1 MLRNI
6 PLYNAVVLPEMEQ
19 VAVEVLRSGKIAGGD
34 WVRKFEIE
42 IEKVAGLPHV
52 VSTIDMTTALYL
64 ALHLIG
70 VDEGDEVLTTAFAC
84 LSTNSAIVQRKATPV
99 WVDVSPASVSMDVAD
114 FESKITEKTKAVILY
129 HVAGYPGPAREI
141 AAICNK
147 HGITLIEDCDNAM
160 LATHDSA
167 PVGSFGDFAV
177 YSFYPNRQINTT
189 EGGAL
194 ACRSAEM
201 ANRARKL
208 RRFGIDFGTFRSKIG
223 EINSASDVPEI
234 GWSMTLNN
242 MCAALGC
249 TQMASLQTRHD
260 ATQHNVARLRELTQ
274 DIAGLNTVPPIE
286 GDISAYWVLLFFV
299 ENRDEIIRRLKQSGI
314 MASSIHQR
322 NDIYSGFASVQQ
334 YLPNTDFLQ
343 SHLVG
348 VPCGWW
354 LNEQDLL
361 DIAASLRVA
370 LAETVN
376 ITPGHPA

>member
-6 PLYNAVVLPEMEQ
+6 SLYNAVVLPEMEK
-19 VAVEVLRSGKIAGGD
+19 VAVDVLRSGKIAGGD
-34 WVRKFEIE
+34 WVSKFEAE

-52 VSTIDMTTALYL
+52 LSTVDMTAALYL

-84 LSTNSAIVQRKATPV
+84 LSTNSAIAQRKATPV

-114 FESKITEKTKAVILY
+114 FESRITEKTKAVILY

-147 HGITLIEDCDNAM
+147 HGITLIEDCNNAM

-223 EINSASDVPEI
+223 EINGGSDVPEI

-249 TQMASLQTRHD
+249 TQMTSLQARHD

-274 DIAGLNTVPPIE
+274 DIAGLNTVSPIE

-299 ENRDEIIRRLKQSGI
+299 ENRDEIIRRLKRSGV

-322 NDIYSGFASVQQ
+322 NDIYSGFAGAQQ

-343 SHLVG
+343 KHLVG
-348 VPCGWW
+348 IPCGWW

-361 DIAASLRVA
+361 DIAASLRAA
-370 LAETVN
+370 LATTVN
-376 ITPGHPA
+376 TTPDHPV

>member
-1 MLRNI
+1 MSRNI
-6 PLYNAVVLPEMEQ
+6 PLYNAVFLPEMEK

-34 WVRKFEIE
+34 WVSKFESE
-42 IEKVAGLPHV
+42 IEKVSGLPNV

-70 VDEGDEVLTTAFAC
+70 VGEGDEVLTTAFAC
-84 LSTNSAIVQRKATPV
+84 LSTNSAIAQRKATPV

-114 FESKITEKTKAVILY
+114 FESKITENTKAVILY
-129 HVAGYPGPAREI
+129 HVAGYPGPAREV
-141 AAICNK
+141 AEICNK

-160 LATHDSA
+160 LAMHNFA

-208 RRFGIDFGTFRSKIG
+208 RRFGIDFGTFRSING
-223 EINSASDVPEI
+223 EISSASDVPEI

-249 TQMASLQTRHD
+249 AQMASLQTRHD
-260 ATQHNVARLRELTQ
+260 VTQHNVARLRELTQ
-274 DIAGLNTVPPIE
+274 DIVGLNSVPPIE

-343 SHLVG
+343 NHLIG
-348 VPCGWW
+348 LPCGWW

-361 DIAASLRVA
+361 DIVASLRVA
-370 LAETVN
+370 LAETFN
-376 ITPGHPA
+376 TTPDHPS